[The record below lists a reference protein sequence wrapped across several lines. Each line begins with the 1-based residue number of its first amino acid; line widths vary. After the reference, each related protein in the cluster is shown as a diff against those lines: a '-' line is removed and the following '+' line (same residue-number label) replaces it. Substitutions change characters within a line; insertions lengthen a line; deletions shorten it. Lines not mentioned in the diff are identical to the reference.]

1 VSLFCS
7 HVSCKNYIVIKNK
20 EIFIMKTYKSIKSD
34 LTVFA
39 ASGKARLVLMVLIIA
54 LFVLAAGAPGATGGV
69 GD

>member
-1 VSLFCS
+1 
-7 HVSCKNYIVIKNK
+7 
-20 EIFIMKTYKSIKSD
+20 MKTYKSIKSD